1 MLHLRNDSVIMREP
15 NSRFSYRR
23 TKSITLKRIPLQEAM
38 KNGNSTAYFNAL
50 RRLDL
55 KMATTKMEPDVKFKF
70 LCMHLTAAT
79 REVRP
84 DLVRILFHQVMI
96 SLAAE
101 RLVQSF
107 YG

>member
-1 MLHLRNDSVIMREP
+1 MLHRRDDSVIMREP
-15 NSRFSYRR
+15 NSRFSYKR
-23 TKSITLKRIPLQEAM
+23 TRSVTVKRIPLQEAM

-55 KMATTKMEPDVKFKF
+55 KLAMSKMEPDIAFKF

-84 DLVRILFHQVMI
+84 DLVRILFHQVLSWI
-96 SLAAE
+96 
-101 RLVQSF
+101 
-107 YG
+107 